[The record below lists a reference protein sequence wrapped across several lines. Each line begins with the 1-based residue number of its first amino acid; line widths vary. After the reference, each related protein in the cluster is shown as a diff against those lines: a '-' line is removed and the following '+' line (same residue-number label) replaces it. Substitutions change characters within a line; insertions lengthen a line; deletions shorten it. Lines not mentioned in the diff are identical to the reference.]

1 MTCDEVRD
9 LTGAYVLGSTTE
21 NEKRQIEN
29 HVAGCDLHAEI
40 ASLAAVTLGVAA
52 GAPEIP

>member
-21 NEKRQIEN
+21 DEKRQIEN
-29 HVAGCDLHAEI
+29 HVAGCELHAEI
-40 ASLAAVTLGVAA
+40 ASLAAVTLGLA
-52 GAPEIP
+52 